1 METPQARLLRA
12 KEALTLAGPRL
23 ALLYATTILALVTLR
38 VQGQGLTGR
47 LYSTRPVPTY
57 FFSKEALNAGGRAYI
72 KKNRLGTWAGLRASE
87 GLPVDA
93 VYLTHSGRMIRSLLA
108 TGAGNSGAVFYA
120 RIQAADA
127 EGARK
132 AEYNFKRYGNW
143 LLPTPSEVAEAN
155 AAVVAELNRIMRGI
169 FEA

>member
-12 KEALTLAGPRL
+12 KEALALAGPRL

-38 VQGQGLTGR
+38 VQNQGLTGR

-57 FFSKEALNAGGRAYI
+57 FFSKEALNASGRAYI

-108 TGAGNSGAVFYA
+108 APAGQSGAVFFA

-127 EGARK
+127 ESAKK
-132 AEYNFKRYGNW
+132 AEYNLTRYGNW
-143 LLPTPSEVAEAN
+143 LLPTPIEKAEAL
-155 AAVVAELNRIMRGI
+155 AAVGAELNRIMKGVFQR
-169 FEA
+169 

>member
-1 METPQARLLRA
+1 VETPQARIVRA
-12 KEALTLAGPRL
+12 KEALNLAGPRL
-23 ALLYATTILALVTLR
+23 ALLYAQTILALVVLR
-38 VQGQGLTGR
+38 VQNQGLTGR
-47 LYSTRPVPTY
+47 LYSTNPIPTY
-57 FFSKEALNAGGRAYI
+57 FFNKEVLNAGGRAYI

-108 TGAGNSGAVFYA
+108 ANAGNQGAVFFA

-127 EGARK
+127 ESARK
-132 AEYNFKRYGNW
+132 AEYNFQRYGNW
-143 LLPTPSEVAEAN
+143 LFPTPSEEAEAT
-155 AAVVAELNRIMRGI
+155 AAVADEVNRIMRGV